1 MTVFQ
6 RSKVESHILKSPI
19 KIINIM
25 RHIGRNDNKHH
36 AVHVWHSVID
46 LSLFWQQY
54 KLLKAANIC
63 IINKFHNLTM
73 TDVRHRKNHRLL

>member
-46 LSLFWQQY
+46 LSLF
-54 KLLKAANIC
+54 
-63 IINKFHNLTM
+63 
-73 TDVRHRKNHRLL
+73 